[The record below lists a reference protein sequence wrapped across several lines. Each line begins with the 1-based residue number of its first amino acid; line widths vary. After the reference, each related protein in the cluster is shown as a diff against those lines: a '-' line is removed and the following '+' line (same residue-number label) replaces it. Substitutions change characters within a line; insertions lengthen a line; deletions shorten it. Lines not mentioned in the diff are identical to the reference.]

1 MLTSNIFA
9 PQAIEADLRGSEII
23 SVFASL
29 LSCAQT
35 I

>member
-1 MLTSNIFA
+1 MLTSNIVA
-9 PQAIEADLRGSEII
+9 PQAIEADLRGSDII

-29 LSCAQT
+29 LNCART